1 MAVPSSGHARGKTTL
16 MQKLAGLKGLLPF
29 TAIFAFII
37 AGIYAGFFTPTEAA
51 AIGAALTLAIALM
64 RGMTWAMFVEA
75 INETLSI
82 SAMIFFMI
90 IGAEIFGF
98 FLSVS
103 RISYSL
109 VDYVQSLN
117 MSPYMVLFAVLMLFI
132 LMGCVMDSIA
142 MLLLTVPVVFPLI
155 QAAGFDPIWFG
166 IVAVITVEVGLIT
179 PPVGMNVFVIKSL
192 DKELNVTDIFKG
204 VIPFILSDVVRL
216 GLLIAFPSL
225 ALALL

>member
-1 MAVPSSGHARGKTTL
+1 
-16 MQKLAGLKGLLPF
+16 
-29 TAIFAFII
+29 
-37 AGIYAGFFTPTEAA
+37 
-51 AIGAALTLAIALM
+51 
-64 RGMTWAMFVEA
+64 MTWAMFLEA
-75 INETLSI
+75 VNETLSI

-117 MSPYMVLFAVLMLFI
+117 LSPYMVLFAVLMLFI
-132 LMGCVMDSIA
+132 LLGCVMDSIA

-192 DKELNVTDIFKG
+192 DKDLNITDIFKG
-204 VIPFILSDVVRL
+204 VIPFVLSDVVRL
-216 GLLIAFPSL
+216 GLLIVFPSL
-225 ALALL
+225 ALALLPH

>member
-1 MAVPSSGHARGKTTL
+1 MFLEAV
-16 MQKLAGLKGLLPF
+16 
-29 TAIFAFII
+29 
-37 AGIYAGFFTPTEAA
+37 
-51 AIGAALTLAIALM
+51 
-64 RGMTWAMFVEA
+64 
-75 INETLSI
+75 NETLSI

-117 MSPYMVLFAVLMLFI
+117 LSPYMVLFAVLMLFI
-132 LMGCVMDSIA
+132 LLGCVMDSIA

-192 DKELNVTDIFKG
+192 DKDLNITDIFKG
-204 VIPFILSDVVRL
+204 VIPFVLSDVVRL
-216 GLLIAFPSL
+216 GLLIVFPSL
-225 ALALL
+225 ALALLPH